1 MQPTAIKRISIGGKR
16 MTPHENF
23 QLYWDGER
31 PERIPFSIYGAFCGS
46 LRENPDWV
54 ALFERG
60 LVPTYWV
67 STISKS
73 AKDVERVVNT
83 YQEDGNTMRR
93 TTLKTP
99 VGEIYTTALVA
110 QNTVPYWP
118 QKYWLAT
125 AEDFRVRTWI
135 VENTEISPAFDNYDE
150 LQKQVAPWGLVLPMI
165 GRTPIQTILVDDAG
179 LEQFSYHLVDLE
191 DEMMTLYQV
200 LLVNFRKI
208 VEINAEGPG
217 RYIECAENFTAE
229 TLGPVR
235 YEQFLLP
242 VYKECLPMLHQ
253 AGKIVGTHYDGKL
266 SSTRQAIAAAPI
278 DHIESFTEPPEGDMT
293 LAECR
298 AVWPEKGIWSNI
310 NVGLFDLP
318 ADQLQIE
325 IRRKVLEGA
334 PDGRLLALEIS
345 EDLPVNWQQG
355 IPAIM
360 DELGY

>member
-1 MQPTAIKRISIGGKR
+1 MPGAYPVIHLWRLLWFAGKQSGR
-16 MTPHENF
+16 
-23 QLYWDGER
+23 
-31 PERIPFSIYGAFCGS
+31 
-46 LRENPDWV
+46 V

-67 STISKS
+67 STFTKS
-73 AKDVERVVNT
+73 AKGVERVVDS
-83 YQEDGNTMRR
+83 YQENGNTMRR

-135 VENTEISPAFDNYDE
+135 VENTEINPAFDNYYD
-150 LQKQVAPWGLVLPMI
+150 LQKQVAPWGLVLPMV

-191 DEMMTLYQV
+191 DEVMTLYQA
-200 LLVNFRKI
+200 LLRNFRRI

-217 RYIECAENFTAE
+217 RYIECVENFTAE
-229 TLGPVR
+229 TLGPDR

-253 AGKIVGTHYDGKL
+253 AGKTVGTHYDGKL
-266 SSTRQAIAAAPI
+266 SSAKEGIAAAPI

-298 AVWPEKGIWSNI
+298 KAWPGKGLWSNI

-318 ADQLQIE
+318 PDQLQSE
-325 IRRKVLEGA
+325 IRRKVSEGA
-334 PDGRLLALEIS
+334 PDGRGLALEIS
-345 EDLPVNWQQG
+345 EDLPRRWRQG
-355 IPAIM
+355 IAAIM